1 MLYVGVDLHR
11 KRSHVTALNEQGGIV
26 LNRRIE
32 NSPERFVRIFGE
44 LAPEPLAVAFEA
56 TYGWSWFADLLSD
69 AGIEAHMAHPL
80 ATKAIAAGRVKNDA
94 VDARTLAHL
103 LRTHLLPE
111 GWIAPPAIRERR
123 RLVRTRA
130 SFQRIGS
137 RLRCQIHALLAD
149 HGAHPP
155 MQRLFGP
162 AGRQYLAS
170 LELPAVARGRI
181 DAALRL
187 IDAAAAEVTSLDREL
202 RAVFAADARIA
213 QLLPIPGIGFITAA
227 TVLAEVGEVSRFRSA
242 DQLCSWAGLTPSER
256 SSDEHT
262 RRGHISKQGSRWLRW
277 IMVEAAASAVR
288 NPELRRLFERV
299 AHRRGSKIARVA
311 VARRLLTLCFYALRE
326 SDGCRAFPVRARSSR
341 PIRPSALAQ
350 SHGLPDGTAAVTD

>member
-123 RLVRTRA
+123 ST
-130 SFQRIGS
+130 
-137 RLRCQIHALLAD
+137 
-149 HGAHPP
+149 GAHS
-155 MQRLFGP
+155 GI
-162 AGRQYLAS
+162 
-170 LELPAVARGRI
+170 LPAHRLAPALPDPRPARRPRSASA
-181 DAALRL
+181 DAAALRPGW
-187 IDAAAAEVTSLDREL
+187 ASVPREP
-202 RAVFAADARIA
+202 RAPSGRAR
-213 QLLPIPGIGFITAA
+213 P
-227 TVLAEVGEVSRFRSA
+227 
-242 DQLCSWAGLTPSER
+242 
-256 SSDEHT
+256 H
-262 RRGHISKQGSRWLRW
+262 RRG
-277 IMVEAAASAVR
+277 A
-288 NPELRRLFERV
+288 P
-299 AHRRGSKIARVA
+299 AHRRRS
-311 VARRLLTLCFYALRE
+311 RRGDEPRSRATRCLR
-326 SDGCRAFPVRARSSR
+326 R
-341 PIRPSALAQ
+341 
-350 SHGLPDGTAAVTD
+350 